1 MANGNNTF
9 IAVYKSDV
17 TTPEYY
23 GQVIMGCIQ
32 PAYTPRVGLRVNSSG
47 GTGAAGAD
55 SIVYSSQSSS
65 TSVNA
70 CNIPSAG
77 VTDLSIAIGRR
88 NGTAVKINDGNG
100 NTDTGTTGANNVSVT
115 DFCVGGS
122 TTSGTTDVYEFNGR
136 IHELIC
142 YNVAL
147 TDAEVS
153 KVITYLKNKWNIV

>member
-1 MANGNNTF
+1 
-9 IAVYKSDV
+9 
-17 TTPEYY
+17 
-23 GQVIMGCIQ
+23 MGCIQ